1 MNAEHIREWA
11 LVQTPALSDGPSGR
25 QLLLVISTAHPH
37 YYGPIPSPIYL
48 LVLCPNLLAFLLPS
62 PSPSNLVPP
71 CGLVQPLIWALLGQV
86 QLHVATSAL
95 LTLRSPKAG
104 IANILFYPSLS
115 APKDSASRYRCGVS
129 SPSPVTKSF
138 YHLVMYLAANIRRTS
153 KL

>member
-1 MNAEHIREWA
+1 MNAKHIREWP

-37 YYGPIPSPIYL
+37 YYGPIPSPIYP
-48 LVLCPNLLAFLLPS
+48 LVLCLNLLAFLLPS

-95 LTLRSPKAG
+95 MTLRSPKAG
-104 IANILFYPSLS
+104 IANIFFFTYLFLPQRTLLVDTGVVFP
-115 APKDSASRYRCGVS
+115 APLLL
-129 SPSPVTKSF
+129 PNLF
-138 YHLVMYLAANIRRTS
+138 IIQ
-153 KL
+153 